1 MTKSKIRKLV
11 DFFFREMEFLSY
23 LSIKDR
29 LIGFIG
35 IVSFAFVTII
45 LTHISF
51 KPFYSDSGL
60 AEISVYILILLIFLF
75 GYLPFMGKRFT
86 RFKIYFLTVIL
97 VLALSCA
104 AILSLSLIKG
114 SLLFKSIVPNSTVY
128 LWSFSIIALSIGIR
142 IYGELMRKVFR
153 SKAKLETEISLAK
166 NIQKKISPTID
177 QNFNNAQLFGKILP
191 ANEIGGDFINFYQIS
206 EHKIFLSVGDVSG
219 HNISAGL
226 LMAIVKGA
234 LQSELSHFQSLE
246 KLLNLLNRTIFE
258 NSEKNMFVSL
268 SCGIFDL
275 KNNILIIAN
284 GGHLPLLKFSHNY
297 KEISEY
303 NPSGNALGLVKNSEY
318 KTQKIQINKND
329 VYIFLT
335 DGLVEAKS
343 PTGDEFGMQNV
354 KAILKGYDNDS
365 LLENLFSLIHSELCN
380 FTKKTIYDDDISFL
394 TIKIT

>member
-1 MTKSKIRKLV
+1 MTKSKIQKLV
-11 DFFFREMEFLSY
+11 DFSFREMEFLSY

-206 EHKIFLSVGDVSG
+206 EHKIFVSVGDVSG

-234 LQSELSHFQSLE
+234 LQSELSHFQSLD

-365 LLENLFSLIHSELCN
+365 LSENLFNLIHSELCN

>member
-206 EHKIFLSVGDVSG
+206 EHKIFVSVGDVSG

-234 LQSELSHFQSLE
+234 LQSELSHFQSLD

-365 LLENLFSLIHSELCN
+365 LLENLFNLIHSELCN

>member
-1 MTKSKIRKLV
+1 MTKSKIQKLV
-11 DFFFREMEFLSY
+11 DFSFREMEFLSY

-60 AEISVYILILLIFLF
+60 AEISLYILILLIFLF

-206 EHKIFLSVGDVSG
+206 EHKIFVSVGDVSG

-234 LQSELSHFQSLE
+234 LQSELSHFQSLD

-365 LLENLFSLIHSELCN
+365 LLENLFNLIHSELCN

>member
-1 MTKSKIRKLV
+1 MTKSKIQKLV

-206 EHKIFLSVGDVSG
+206 EHKIFVSVGDVSG

-234 LQSELSHFQSLE
+234 LQSELSHFQSLD

-284 GGHLPLLKFSHNY
+284 GGHLPLLKFNHNY

-365 LLENLFSLIHSELCN
+365 LLENLFNLIHSELCN

>member
-1 MTKSKIRKLV
+1 MTKSKIQKLV

-206 EHKIFLSVGDVSG
+206 EHKIFVSVGDVSG

-234 LQSELSHFQSLE
+234 LQSELSHFQSLD

-365 LLENLFSLIHSELCN
+365 LLENLFNLIHSELCN

>member
-1 MTKSKIRKLV
+1 MTKSKIQKLV
-11 DFFFREMEFLSY
+11 DFSFREMEFLSY

-114 SLLFKSIVPNSTVY
+114 SLLFKSIVPNCTVY

-153 SKAKLETEISLAK
+153 SKAKLEAEISLAK
-166 NIQKKISPTID
+166 NILKKISPTID

-206 EHKIFLSVGDVSG
+206 EHKIFVSVGDVSG

-234 LQSELSHFQSLE
+234 LQSELSHFQSLD

-303 NPSGNALGLVKNSEY
+303 NPSGNALGLVKNAEY

-365 LLENLFSLIHSELCN
+365 LLENLFNLIHSELCN

>member
-1 MTKSKIRKLV
+1 MNKSKIQKLV
-11 DFFFREMEFLSY
+11 DFSFREMEFLSY

-35 IVSFAFVTII
+35 IVSFAFVIII

-60 AEISVYILILLIFLF
+60 AEISLYILILLIFLF

-206 EHKIFLSVGDVSG
+206 EHKIFVSVGDVSG

-234 LQSELSHFQSLE
+234 LQSELSHFQSLD

-365 LLENLFSLIHSELCN
+365 LLENLFNLIHSELCN

>member
-1 MTKSKIRKLV
+1 MTKSKIQKLV
-11 DFFFREMEFLSY
+11 EFFFREMEFLSY

-206 EHKIFLSVGDVSG
+206 EHKIFVSVGDVSG

-234 LQSELSHFQSLE
+234 LQSELSHFQSLD

-365 LLENLFSLIHSELCN
+365 LLENLFNLIHSELCN

>member
-153 SKAKLETEISLAK
+153 SKAKLEAEISLAK

-206 EHKIFLSVGDVSG
+206 EHKIFVSVGDVSG

-234 LQSELSHFQSLE
+234 LQSELSHFQSLD

-365 LLENLFSLIHSELCN
+365 LLENLFNLIHSELCN

>member
-206 EHKIFLSVGDVSG
+206 EHKIFVSVGDVSG

-234 LQSELSHFQSLE
+234 LQSELSHFQSLD

-284 GGHLPLLKFSHNY
+284 AGHLPLLKFNHNY

-303 NPSGNALGLVKNSEY
+303 NPSGIALGLVKNSEY

-365 LLENLFSLIHSELCN
+365 LLENLFNLIHSELCN
-380 FTKKTIYDDDISFL
+380 FTKKTIYDDDTSIL
-394 TIKIT
+394 TIKIN